1 MSNFSLYFISFTCKI
16 SFGVKFGVKSL
27 KSGKIKTPF
36 LLRFG
41 IGSVD
46 SQSCVPSVLT
56 TFSEEDVFD
65 FFGFGSSTFED
76 FLLLESLED
85 SLVLSSVEYFLF
97 LSSFDSFLLFLSS
110 FEDSLDLF
118 ESFVLLSS
126 FGLLSD

>member
-1 MSNFSLYFISFTCKI
+1 
-16 SFGVKFGVKSL
+16 VKSL

-46 SQSCVPSVLT
+46 SMPCVPSVLT
-56 TFSEEDVFD
+56 TISEEDVFD
-65 FFGFGSSTFED
+65 FFGFGSSSSVTFEG

-85 SLVLSSVEYFLF
+85 SLDLSSVEDFLF
-97 LSSFDSFLLFLSS
+97 FSSFDSFLSFLSS
-110 FEDSLDLF
+110 LEDSLDLS